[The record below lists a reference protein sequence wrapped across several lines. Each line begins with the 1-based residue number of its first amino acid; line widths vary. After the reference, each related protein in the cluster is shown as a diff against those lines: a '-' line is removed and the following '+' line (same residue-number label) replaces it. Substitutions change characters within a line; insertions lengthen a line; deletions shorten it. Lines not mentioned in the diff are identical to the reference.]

1 MTRLTAILALTACL
15 AAAEGVQWVEHQ
27 LDSRFGGGSTRQA
40 RLDGNR
46 RCILEMR

>member
-27 LDSRFGGGSTRQA
+27 LDSRFGDGSTRQSPV
-40 RLDGNR
+40 RW
-46 RCILEMR
+46 EPEVYS